1 MFERRSEPLIS
12 QAQWLLRLLRSLRL
26 ASIVVGT
33 SLAAGIF
40 GYHVLG
46 HMGWV
51 DSLLEASMILAGMG
65 PVAPLQSDAVKIFAS
80 VYALFS
86 GFILLAAA
94 GIVVAPILHRLM
106 HHFHQDK

>member
-12 QAQWLLRLLRSLRL
+12 RTQWFLRLLKSLRL
-26 ASIVVGT
+26 ASIVVGI
-33 SLAAGIF
+33 SLAVGIV
-40 GYHVLG
+40 GYHTLG
-46 HMGWV
+46 HMGWI

-80 VYALFS
+80 IYALFS